1 MSRMRTFVTNSFMCP
16 KMLVPYLLQILS
28 FLSVSQRVPIT
39 SQQMGMPLQEVTI
52 LTLKIIRIVSREEDA
67 PLNDHRGAA
76 HCQESRAGGGIH
88 PVLSG
93 VHAPAP
99 RGKGFSL

>member
-1 MSRMRTFVTNSFMCP
+1 
-16 KMLVPYLLQILS
+16 
-28 FLSVSQRVPIT
+28 
-39 SQQMGMPLQEVTI
+39 MGMPLQEVTI